1 MRKNKSTLF
10 YRIGIIVILVL
21 VVVIVAVLKSR
32 STKKETANVFA
43 ENSEKTIDSLA
54 RHSLE
59 KETIAAENLV
69 TEPKAVDSLTENK
82 VGEETETV
90 ESKSFINENVLAVVN
105 GEEIT
110 RRALNQQFEALLQ
123 QYKEYFKDDKTGFL
137 EELVSRQ
144 LLLQAARR
152 ENIQKQ
158 PEYKTAVAQNPG
170 QEEQVVINLLL
181 KNIVA
186 DVSIT
191 ESELREFFDQYKD
204 QLPVKDYD
212 AVKEQLRPMALEEK
226 QRLAI
231 EEYINN
237 LKSTAKIIRN
247 EKWIETQEALTAD
260 NPLNNALK
268 LGQPVVA
275 DFGRGTCM
283 PCKMMEPILKKL
295 EKKYQDRAS
304 ILILDVDEYRS
315 LSRKYRVM
323 MIPTQVFFDSNGK
336 EVYRHQGF
344 MSEADII
351 AKLKEL
357 GVE

>member
-1 MRKNKSTLF
+1 MKKNQSALF
-10 YRIGIIVILVL
+10 YRIGVIIVLVL
-21 VVVIVAVLKSR
+21 VVVIVIVLKSGSAR
-32 STKKETANVFA
+32 NEVTEDSG
-43 ENSEKTIDSLA
+43 KTEDSFTW
-54 RHSLE
+54 HGLE
-59 KETIAAENLV
+59 KEIIENESLTV
-69 TEPKAVDSLTENK
+69 KPKPVDSLKENK

-90 ESKSFINENVLAVVN
+90 ESKSFINEDVLAVVN

-110 RRALNQQFEALLQ
+110 RRALNQQFETLPQ

-226 QRLAI
+226 QRLTI

-247 EKWIETQEALTAD
+247 EKWIETQEALTTD
-260 NPLNNALK
+260 NPLNNTLK
-268 LGQPVVA
+268 RGQPVVV

-295 EKKYQDRAS
+295 EKKYQGRAS

-323 MIPTQVFFDSNGK
+323 VIPTQVFFDSNGK

>member
-1 MRKNKSTLF
+1 MKKKQSALF
-10 YRIGIIVILVL
+10 YKIGIVAVL
-21 VVVIVAVLKSR
+21 VVVVVIVIVLKSG
-32 STKKETANVFA
+32 SVGKEAT
-43 ENSEKTIDSLA
+43 ESSGKTEDSFTG
-54 RHSLE
+54 HGLE
-59 KETIAAENLV
+59 KETVENESLTV
-69 TEPKAVDSLTENK
+69 KPKPADSLTLRK
-82 VGEETETV
+82 VETIK
-90 ESKSFINENVLAVVN
+90 SKSPLNKDVLAVVN
-105 GEEIT
+105 EEKIT
-110 RRALNQQFEALLQ
+110 LAAFDSIFNSLPSQI
-123 QYKEYFKDDKTGFL
+123 KEYFKDDKAGFL
-137 EELVSRQ
+137 EELILRQ
-144 LLLQAARR
+144 LLLQEASQ
-152 ENIQKQ
+152 EKIHEL
-158 PEYKTAVAQNPG
+158 PEYKTAIAQNPA
-170 QEEQVVINLLL
+170 QKEEIIINLLI
-181 KNIVA
+181 KQIIAEISV
-186 DVSIT
+186 T
-191 ESELREFFDQYKD
+191 ESELKEFFEQYKD

-226 QRLAI
+226 RRLAI

-247 EKWIETQEALTAD
+247 EKWIETQEALTVD

-268 LGQPVVA
+268 RGQPVVA

-295 EKKYQDRAS
+295 EKRYQDRAS

-351 AKLKEL
+351 AKLKEM
-357 GVE
+357 GVD

>member
-1 MRKNKSTLF
+1 MKKNQSALF
-10 YRIGIIVILVL
+10 YRIGVIIVLVL
-21 VVVIVAVLKSR
+21 VVVIVIVLKSGSAR
-32 STKKETANVFA
+32 NEVTEDSG
-43 ENSEKTIDSLA
+43 KTEDSFTW
-54 RHSLE
+54 HGLE
-59 KETIAAENLV
+59 KGTIENESLTV
-69 TEPKAVDSLTENK
+69 KPKPVDSVTENK

-90 ESKSFINENVLAVVN
+90 ESKSFINEDVLAVVN

-110 RRALNQQFEALLQ
+110 RRALNQQFETLPQ
-123 QYKEYFKDDKTGFL
+123 QYKEYFEDDKTEFL
-137 EELVSRQ
+137 EELVTRQ

-191 ESELREFFDQYKD
+191 ESELRKFFDQYKD
-204 QLPVKDYD
+204 QLPVKEYD

-247 EKWIETQEALTAD
+247 EKWIETQEALTVD

-268 LGQPVVA
+268 RGQPVVA

-295 EKKYQDRAS
+295 EKKYQGRAS
-304 ILILDVDEYRS
+304 ILILDVDKYRS

>member
-1 MRKNKSTLF
+1 MKKNQSALF
-10 YRIGIIVILVL
+10 YRIGVIIVLVL
-21 VVVIVAVLKSR
+21 VVVIVIVLKSGSAR
-32 STKKETANVFA
+32 NEVTEDSG
-43 ENSEKTIDSLA
+43 KTEDSFTW
-54 RHSLE
+54 HGLE
-59 KETIAAENLV
+59 KEIIENESLTIK
-69 TEPKAVDSLTENK
+69 PKPVDSLTENK

-90 ESKSFINENVLAVVN
+90 ESKSFINEDVLAVVN

-110 RRALNQQFEALLQ
+110 RRALNQQFGTLPQ

-137 EELVSRQ
+137 EELVVRQ
-144 LLLQAARR
+144 LLLKSARQ

-231 EEYINN
+231 EEYIDN

-268 LGQPVVA
+268 RGQPVVA

-295 EKKYQDRAS
+295 EKKYQGRAS
-304 ILILDVDEYRS
+304 ILILDVDEYHS

-323 MIPTQVFFDSNGK
+323 VIPTQVFFDSNGK

>member
-1 MRKNKSTLF
+1 MKKNQSALF
-10 YRIGIIVILVL
+10 YKIGVIIVLVL
-21 VVVIVAVLKSR
+21 VVVIVIVLKSG
-32 STKKETANVFA
+32 STRNEVT
-43 ENSEKTIDSLA
+43 EDSGKTEDSFTW
-54 RHSLE
+54 HGLE
-59 KETIAAENLV
+59 KEIIENESLTIK
-69 TEPKAVDSLTENK
+69 PKPVDSLTENK

-90 ESKSFINENVLAVVN
+90 ESKSFINEDVLAVVN

-110 RRALNQQFEALLQ
+110 RRVLNQQFETLPQ

-137 EELVSRQ
+137 EELVTRQ

-181 KNIVA
+181 KNIVV

-247 EKWIETQEALTAD
+247 EKWIETQEAFTVD

-295 EKKYQDRAS
+295 EKEYQGRAS

-323 MIPTQVFFDSNGK
+323 VIPTQVFFDSNGK

>member
-1 MRKNKSTLF
+1 MKKNQSALF
-10 YRIGIIVILVL
+10 YRIGVIIVLVL
-21 VVVIVAVLKSR
+21 VVVIVIVLKSGSAR
-32 STKKETANVFA
+32 NEVTEDSG
-43 ENSEKTIDSLA
+43 KTEDSFTW
-54 RHSLE
+54 HGLE
-59 KETIAAENLV
+59 KEIIENESLTV
-69 TEPKAVDSLTENK
+69 KPKPVDSLKENK

-90 ESKSFINENVLAVVN
+90 ESKSFINEDVLAVVN

-110 RRALNQQFEALLQ
+110 RRALNQQFETLPQ

-158 PEYKTAVAQNPG
+158 PEYKTAVAQNPD

-181 KNIVA
+181 KNIVV
-186 DVSIT
+186 DVSIN

-204 QLPVKDYD
+204 QHPVKDYD

-247 EKWIETQEALTAD
+247 EKWIKTQGALTAD

-295 EKKYQDRAS
+295 EKKYQGRAS

-323 MIPTQVFFDSNGK
+323 VIPTQVFFDSNGK

>member
-1 MRKNKSTLF
+1 MKKNQSALF
-10 YRIGIIVILVL
+10 YRIGVIIVLVL
-21 VVVIVAVLKSR
+21 VVVIVIVLKSGSAR
-32 STKKETANVFA
+32 NEVTEDSG
-43 ENSEKTIDSLA
+43 KTEDSFTW
-54 RHSLE
+54 HGLE
-59 KETIAAENLV
+59 KEIIENESLTV
-69 TEPKAVDSLTENK
+69 KPKPVDSLKENK

-90 ESKSFINENVLAVVN
+90 ESKSFINEDVLAVVN

-110 RRALNQQFEALLQ
+110 RRALNQQFETLPQ

-226 QRLAI
+226 QRLTI

-247 EKWIETQEALTAD
+247 EKWIETQEALTTD

-268 LGQPVVA
+268 RGQPVVV

-295 EKKYQDRAS
+295 EKKYQGRAS

-323 MIPTQVFFDSNGK
+323 VIPTQVFFDSNGK